1 MSTTVPDQ
9 TVWNVIT
16 QILPQHTV
24 LSTSGTTRSIATPLK
39 KFLKGKPKA
48 LGIVQVMVGVISFQ
62 LFIVLSSVEYGVFLQ
77 SGFLIWGPLIYLIAG
92 IISIIAESKPSS
104 GMVKASIAVNVISA
118 VTAGIGIIMLAMD
131 LASSQFSYYTW
142 NYTCGI
148 YYFENTYRLKYG
160 IEGVLILLT
169 VFQFIISLC
178 IAGFGCNAVC
188 WTETVVPEVHIYATA
203 SSVST
208 ANINTNKPDISG
220 EPIYD
225 DVDSSSPELP

>member
-104 GMVKASIAVNVISA
+104 GM
-118 VTAGIGIIMLAMD
+118 
-131 LASSQFSYYTW
+131 
-142 NYTCGI
+142 
-148 YYFENTYRLKYG
+148 TYRLKYG